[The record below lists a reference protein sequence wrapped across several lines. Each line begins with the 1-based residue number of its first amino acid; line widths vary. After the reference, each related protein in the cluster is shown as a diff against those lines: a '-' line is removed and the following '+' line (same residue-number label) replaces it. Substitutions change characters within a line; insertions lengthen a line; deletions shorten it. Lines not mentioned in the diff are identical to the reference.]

1 MGSTSTP
8 SSCWTWTPTETQI
21 GVDPKETARGY
32 CDSAEVGPRRRDA
45 RTTEGVGGWTIS
57 GSEPD
62 DDAVLADTTDL
73 LRAELPDPRLVDDTA
88 YLRWSYRENP
98 SGPAWERYH
107 YIEDPDS
114 GPPLLVAHYVIS
126 ARRFRGPEGRQCEGA
141 LSQHSVTRS
150 GYQRAGHFTRLGLE
164 TYAEAGDAG
173 RDFVAGVANEMS
185 TPAFIK
191 YLDWR
196 LAGPLPVRVI
206 PPLGRGR
213 RDLSHAE
220 VSANWLENGGFDDLA
235 AAVDRHP
242 VAAWST
248 DWTAETLRWRLACP
262 FARYWVHA
270 NDDLALVTT
279 RTIYKKLP
287 ATVVLKI
294 FPLSPGPVPA
304 TKAIRSAALWHR
316 SAFAVY
322 AGFNPAV
329 TVRGIK
335 PPRRLQ
341 PSPLN
346 LIVRSLNPA
355 LDNNGID
362 FDTFELLDM
371 DAY

>member
-1 MGSTSTP
+1 MDASDTKS
-8 SSCWTWTPTETQI
+8 
-21 GVDPKETARGY
+21 PKG
-32 CDSAEVGPRRRDA
+32 DPRRRGA
-45 RTTEGVGGWTIS
+45 RATEGVEGWTIS

-62 DDAVLADTTDL
+62 DDAVLTDTTDL
-73 LRAELPDPRLVDDTA
+73 LRAELPDPRLADDTT

-150 GYQRAGHFTRLGLE
+150 GYQRAGHFTRLALE

-173 RDFVAGVANEMS
+173 RDFVVLAANTMS

-191 YLDWR
+191 YLGYR
-196 LAGPLPVRVI
+196 MVGPLPVRVI
-206 PPLGRGR
+206 PPIGRGR
-213 RDLSHAE
+213 SDLSHAE
-220 VSANWLENGGFDDLA
+220 TSASWLAGGEFDDLA
-235 AAVDRHP
+235 AAVGCRP
-242 VAAWST
+242 AVAWST

-279 RTIYKKLP
+279 RIIHKKLP
-287 ATVVLKI
+287 ITVVLKI
-294 FPLSPGPVPA
+294 FPLSPGTGSA
-304 TKAIRSAALWHR
+304 TGAIRSITRWHR

-322 AGFNPAV
+322 VGFNRAV

-346 LIVRSLNPA
+346 MMVRSLSPA
-355 LDNNGID
+355 VDNAGID

>member
-1 MGSTSTP
+1 MSASNT
-8 SSCWTWTPTETQI
+8 
-21 GVDPKETARGY
+21 
-32 CDSAEVGPRRRDA
+32 DSAGGDPRRRGA
-45 RTTEGVGGWTIS
+45 RATEGVEGWTIS

-73 LRAELPDPRLVDDTA
+73 LRAELPDPRLIDDTA

-107 YIEDPDS
+107 YIEAP
-114 GPPLLVAHYVIS
+114 GGGRPLLVAHCVTS
-126 ARRFRGPEGRQCEGA
+126 ARRFRGPGGLRCDGA
-141 LSQHSVTRS
+141 LVYNVVTRS
-150 GYQRAGHFTRLGLE
+150 GYQRAGHFTRLSLE
-164 TYAEAGDAG
+164 TYAEAGGAG
-173 RDFVAGVANEMS
+173 RDFVAAVTNEMS
-185 TPAFIK
+185 TTACIQ
-191 YLDWR
+191 YLGYR
-196 LAGPLPVRVI
+196 MVGPLPIRVI

-220 VSANWLENGGFDDLA
+220 VSPSWLNSGGFDDLA

-248 DWTAETLRWRLACP
+248 DWTAEALRWRLACP

-294 FPLSPGPVPA
+294 FPLSPGPVAA
-304 TKAIRSAALWHR
+304 TGAIRSAALWHR
-316 SAFAVY
+316 SAFAAY

-329 TVRGIK
+329 TVRGVK
-335 PPRRLQ
+335 PPQRLR

-346 LIVRSLNPA
+346 MIVRSLNPA
-355 LDNNGID
+355 VDNAGID

-371 DAY
+371 DIY

>member
-1 MGSTSTP
+1 MDASN
-8 SSCWTWTPTETQI
+8 TESPE
-21 GVDPKETARGY
+21 VD
-32 CDSAEVGPRRRDA
+32 PRRRGA
-45 RTTEGVGGWTIS
+45 RTTEGVKGWTIS
-57 GSEPD
+57 GSESD
-62 DDAVLADTTDL
+62 DDAVLADAADL
-73 LRAELPDPRLVDDTA
+73 LRAELPDPRLIDDTA

-107 YIEDPDS
+107 YIEAP
-114 GPPLLVAHYVIS
+114 GGGRPLLVAHYVIS

-150 GYQRAGHFTRLGLE
+150 GYQRAGHFTRLALE
-164 TYAEAGDAG
+164 TYAEAGDAS
-173 RDFVAGVANEMS
+173 RDFVVGVANAKS

-191 YLDWR
+191 YLGWR
-196 LAGPLPVRVI
+196 LVGPLPVRVI
-206 PPLGRGR
+206 PPLSRGR
-213 RDLSHAE
+213 RDLSHAK
-220 VSANWLENGGFDDLA
+220 VSTSWLENGGLDDLA
-235 AAVDRHP
+235 AAVGHHP

-279 RTIYKKLP
+279 RTIHKKLP

-294 FPLSPGPVPA
+294 FPLSPGPVAA
-304 TKAIRSAALWHR
+304 TGAIRSAARWHR

-322 AGFNPAV
+322 VGFNRAV

-335 PPRRLQ
+335 PPRRFQ

-355 LDNNGID
+355 VGNAGID
-362 FDTFELLDM
+362 FDTFELLDT